1 VLLADGE
8 RLSADVVLL
17 AVGAAP
23 DTGWLAG
30 TDVPVGDGIVCDEQC
45 RAAPGVWAA
54 GDVASWHHSSYG
66 VRVRVEHRMNAT
78 EQGRAV
84 ARSVLGDPRPFV
96 PVPFV
101 WTDQYDVR
109 VQVAGLPVSGLV
121 PAVCH
126 GDEHADSFAVE
137 WRDARLHGVAGWNAA
152 RALMPPRR
160 ELATTWTRSSTAVA
174 G

>member
-1 VLLADGE
+1 
-8 RLSADVVLL
+8 
-17 AVGAAP
+17 
-23 DTGWLAG
+23 
-30 TDVPVGDGIVCDEQC
+30 
-45 RAAPGVWAA
+45 
-54 GDVASWHHSSYG
+54 
-66 VRVRVEHRMNAT
+66 MNAT

-109 VQVAGLPVSGLV
+109 VQVAGLPDSGLS
-121 PAVCH
+121 PAVSH

-137 WRDARLHGVAGWNAA
+137 WRDERLRCVAGWNAA
-152 RALMPPRR
+152 RAIMPSRR
-160 ELATTWTRSSTAVA
+160 ELATTWTQGAPAVA